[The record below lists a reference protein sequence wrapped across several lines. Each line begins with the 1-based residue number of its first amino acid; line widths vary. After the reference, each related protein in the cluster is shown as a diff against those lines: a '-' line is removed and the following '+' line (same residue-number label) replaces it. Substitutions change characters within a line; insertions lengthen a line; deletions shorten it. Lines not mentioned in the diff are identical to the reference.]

1 MKLVAQEVYFPLL
14 SNANNRLGWS
24 GPTAK
29 DVMLK
34 FSNFLSTVS
43 MTAGQSK
50 GKTIL
55 PPAPAEA
62 FDEDNLE
69 VKERCQLLE
78 TSVVQWTD
86 KIQTSLSTS
95 PENDTIPGTYP
106 DPLYELDF
114 WDAKAK
120 DLQRIHEQLSAPEMK
135 QVTEKLTEFKS
146 NLVEGFANFEK
157 KPEPRVEIVQT
168 EQFDEDEDSESDP
181 EEHNYT
187 VKRKK
192 VKSKPLIKEKVQCE
206 MDDMNE
212 KISDLDV
219 KLNLLLEKLN
229 DREETRDS
237 KKTEEKNEMTNIY
250 DLILF
255 VIFGVFFLL
264 LLESISKVV
273 VKNATKLNNAN
284 SLVFNN

>member
-1 MKLVAQEVYFPLL
+1 MSLLGSELCEVYGNSFVQEMNMSKTKKSRKKEKKLKKKYTPEDTVGDALL
-14 SNANNRLGWS
+14 N
-24 GPTAK
+24 
-29 DVMLK
+29 D
-34 FSNFLSTVS
+34 FSY
-43 MTAGQSK
+43 
-50 GKTIL
+50 
-55 PPAPAEA
+55 EA
-62 FDEDNLE
+62 D
-69 VKERCQLLE
+69 
-78 TSVVQWTD
+78 
-86 KIQTSLSTS
+86 
-95 PENDTIPGTYP
+95 
-106 DPLYELDF
+106 
-114 WDAKAK
+114 
-120 DLQRIHEQLSAPEMK
+120 
-135 QVTEKLTEFKS
+135 

-168 EQFDEDEDSESDP
+168 EQFDEDEDSESEP
-181 EEHNYT
+181 EERNYT

-192 VKSKPLIKEKVQCE
+192 VKSKPVIKEKVQCE

-237 KKTEEKNEMTNIY
+237 KKPEEKNEMTNIY